1 MLPPINSKSDIIT
14 STNRHSSANVNFH
27 IFFPISKSFDYDYS
41 FRFDDSLNQSLY
53 KVKQL
58 ESRLQMTEISNRAL
72 LEEVI
77 RLQTELFNAVNFFDF
92 IYYS

>member
-1 MLPPINSKSDIIT
+1 MKIYLLFLFK
-14 STNRHSSANVNFH
+14 
-27 IFFPISKSFDYDYS
+27 
-41 FRFDDSLNQSLY
+41 RFDDSLNQSLY

-77 RLQTELFNAVNFFDF
+77 RLQTELFNAVNSVFFPLN
-92 IYYS
+92 

>member
-1 MLPPINSKSDIIT
+1 MNL
-14 STNRHSSANVNFH
+14 
-27 IFFPISKSFDYDYS
+27 FFR
-41 FRFDDSLNQSLY
+41 RFDDSLNQSLY

-77 RLQTELFNAVNFFDF
+77 RLQTELFNAVIF
-92 IYYS
+92 ISMSINYLLIRINIYF